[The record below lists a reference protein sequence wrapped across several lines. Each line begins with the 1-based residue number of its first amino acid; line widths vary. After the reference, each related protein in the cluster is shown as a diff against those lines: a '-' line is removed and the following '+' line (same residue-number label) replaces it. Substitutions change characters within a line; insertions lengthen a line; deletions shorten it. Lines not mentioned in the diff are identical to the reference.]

1 MDERE
6 RSGVNALS
14 VFLFGL
20 GVLLLILGPCAGLYS
35 VSYGVIA
42 LVATWVVAITIRV
55 FYFGS
60 GSEEEHRPHNRYY

>member
-1 MDERE
+1 MDEGE

-35 VSYGVIA
+35 ISYGVIA
-42 LVATWVVAITIRV
+42 LVATWVIAITIRV
-55 FYFGS
+55 FYFGA
-60 GSEEEHRPHNRYY
+60 GSEEDHRHSRYY